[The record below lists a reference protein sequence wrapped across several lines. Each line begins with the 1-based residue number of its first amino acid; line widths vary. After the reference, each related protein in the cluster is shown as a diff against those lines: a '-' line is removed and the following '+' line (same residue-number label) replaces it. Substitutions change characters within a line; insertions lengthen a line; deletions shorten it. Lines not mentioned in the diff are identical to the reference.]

1 MPDFYNNDEGSVI
14 QFFVSGEL
22 RYGILMFIKQ
32 APCLIDEQGLLWMF
46 DGGNLH
52 RVGDGGRR

>member
-32 APCLIDEQGLLWMF
+32 APCLIDEDGDLWKF
-46 DGGNLH
+46 DGGNLFK
-52 RVGDGGRR
+52 VGKGLR